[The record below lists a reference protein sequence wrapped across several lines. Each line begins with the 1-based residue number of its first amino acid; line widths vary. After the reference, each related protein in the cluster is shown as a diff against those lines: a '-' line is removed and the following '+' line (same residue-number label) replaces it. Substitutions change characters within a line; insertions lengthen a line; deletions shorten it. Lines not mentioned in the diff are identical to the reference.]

1 MSNFGCS
8 ISDLR
13 FRNFPFNFFAKHPL
27 NSKQFRG
34 LFILA
39 L

>member
-1 MSNFGCS
+1 MSDFGFA
-8 ISDLR
+8 ISDLQ
-13 FRNFPFNFFAKHPL
+13 FRNFPFNFFSKHPL